1 MILIIGKNFNKLDKL
16 LFDKNHMIYV
26 KLYSGNWKLLSRK
39 IKCYELLMAICIK
52 SN

>member
-16 LFDKNHMIYV
+16 PFDKNYTTYV
-26 KLYSGNWKLLSRK
+26 KLCNENWKLLSTK